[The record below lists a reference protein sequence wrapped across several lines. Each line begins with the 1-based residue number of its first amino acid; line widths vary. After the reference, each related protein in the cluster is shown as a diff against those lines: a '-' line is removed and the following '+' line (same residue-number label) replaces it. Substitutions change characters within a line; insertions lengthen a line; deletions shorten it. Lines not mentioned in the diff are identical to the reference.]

1 VSGQGWY
8 DADGVFHEGPPP
20 GVPKA
25 DANADLAAMQRQM
38 EELQRQ
44 IQAAQQPAPTPEP
57 QQPASP
63 EQQLA
68 EMQRQMAEMQ
78 AQLRQQTGPV
88 EPLPAAAPAAPA
100 AAPAEPGAPAAPVA
114 QPAPAVAP
122 VVAAPAVAQQ
132 PQPAPAVA
140 QPAPVVAQPAA
151 AAPAAP
157 VKGTGGLKALLAV
170 LIVLLALTLAAIGWV
185 AFSGFSLANG
195 LPVAEESA
203 EEEAAA
209 AVTETVDVALAPAA
223 AVGAN
228 AFTATQWASPAD
240 PAVAQEATGT
250 APGGDAQA
258 VAAVDGSD
266 AGLYAVPWGTSH
278 STGEAP
284 SLFAELS
291 AEPARAEAFVQALNS
306 DPDLGWSGALTAAD
320 LEAYLK
326 QLSQVALA
334 EDTWVTHHAYSGGSA
349 TATQAVLQKGSVVL
363 IDRYGVPRVR
373 AVSGDPLTAPE
384 AGEGVGIVA
393 SAGKAWPDFDPS
405 DVVAVSPAASVLN
418 SFQLAAAGATV
429 EVSALPCRSAGLG
442 AACDPPSAT
451 ATIVKTPDAPANIVI
466 PTVTECAPALADGA
480 PAVDFRYVNA
490 SGKTLYMFYVEPG
503 SCTVSQPMSGGDP
516 NGYSGGWGVYRSP
529 LSEGTVFVVSDGAS
543 TTPLA
548 TLTAKNGYHIVD

>member
-1 VSGQGWY
+1 MSGQGWY
-8 DADGVFHEGPPP
+8 DAEGVFHEGPPP
-20 GVPKA
+20 GSAPKA

-38 EELQRQ
+38 EELQQQ
-44 IQAAQQPAPTPEP
+44 IQAAQQPAPET
-57 QQPASP
+57 QQPATP

-100 AAPAEPGAPAAPVA
+100 ASAAPSAASAEPVTSPTLASRPAAT
-114 QPAPAVAP
+114 AP
-122 VVAAPAVAQQ
+122 V
-132 PQPAPAVA
+132 
-140 QPAPVVAQPAA
+140 
-151 AAPAAP
+151 AP
-157 VKGTGGLKALLAV
+157 VKGNGGLKALLAV
-170 LIVLLALTLAAIGWV
+170 LIVLLVLTLAAIGWV

-203 EEEAAA
+203 QEETAA

-223 AVGAN
+223 AIGAN
-228 AFTATQWASPAD
+228 AFATTQWASPAD

-258 VAAVDGSD
+258 VTAVDGSD
-266 AGLYAVPWGTSH
+266 VGLYAVPWGTSY

-284 SLFAELS
+284 SLLVELN

-306 DPDLGWSGALTAAD
+306 DPDLGWGGTLAVAD

-334 EDTWVTHHAYSGGSA
+334 EDTWVTHHAYAGGSA

-384 AGEGVGIVA
+384 VGEGVGIVA
-393 SAGKAWPDFDPS
+393 SAGKAWPDFEPS
-405 DVVAVSPAASVLN
+405 AVVAVSPAASVLN
-418 SFQLAAAGATV
+418 SFTLDAAGATV
-429 EVSALPCRSAGLG
+429 EVSATSCRGAGLG

-451 ATIVKTPDAPANIVI
+451 ATIVKAPDAPANIVI
-466 PTVTECAPALADGA
+466 PTVTECAPTVADGA
-480 PAVDFRYVNA
+480 PGVDFRWVNA
-490 SGKTLYMFYVEPG
+490 SGKTLYLFHVEAG
-503 SCTVSQPMSGGDP
+503 SCTVTQPLGGAVP
-516 NGYSGGWGVYRSP
+516 NGYAGGWGSFGNA
-529 LSEGTVFVVSDGAS
+529 LTEGLVMVVSDGTSA
-543 TTPLA
+543 TPLA
-548 TLTAKNGYHIVD
+548 TLTAKNGYQIVK